1 MRYGAFV
8 FCIFH
13 QRKYSR
19 MIFPGGGVNPVGDM
33 IVTRVTKQ
41 AEGQGAAVS
50 LSPFFVPS
58 WRGGVPDGG
67 APGRRRRNC
76 GVWHGLCS
84 ICISDGGSLRRGPM
98 KKECGPDREP

>member
-1 MRYGAFV
+1 M
-8 FCIFH
+8 
-13 QRKYSR
+13 
-19 MIFPGGGVNPVGDM
+19 NPAGEM

-41 AEGQGAAVS
+41 AEGRGAAVS

-67 APGRRRRNC
+67 APDRRRRNR

-84 ICISDGGSLRRGPM
+84 ICISDGGSPPTRPRS
-98 KKECGPDREP
+98 D